1 MIYIKLL
8 LNKMKRILKFE
19 QFDKTNEE
27 LLPQIFTKLKN
38 WIMGKM
44 SALKGWAKT
53 FYAGLADGSIR
64 IGKGGKPVA
73 MLYDAANGSVLSQLR
88 QTAGVVSESNINEE
102 ARVPLEYR
110 SEDASVRDVPAE
122 ELIELI
128 EDLYYERTHGGP
140 AKPLFI
146 FGAPGIGKTEIVA
159 QAADVLGISLLNLDA
174 QNMAMEDFM
183 GVPTTITVEEPEFEE
198 GVEGRRI
205 RSVGKGKTRFNPPA
219 VLPTDNGSNGKG
231 GILFLDELNKADDYL
246 LRKLNQFVQK
256 GRLNDYVLPSN
267 WIIVAAGN
275 RPQDRVDITAMDTS
289 FVQRF
294 RIVNYVPEIGVDPKG
309 NIVSGWA
316 KYAEK
321 TGQVLPEL
329 IYYLAADTEQF
340 HYLDTEKEIGIYP
353 TPRSWTDGA
362 RSLFS
367 EMERR
372 GYKSWREIPSRKLQ
386 SIFHDAV
393 GTAAAAKFVEYLDIL
408 RELTDEDMNIVLTDS
423 DRAKKVAK
431 FEKNKRYIYA
441 ISHSLL
447 KKAEKDTDVAERDE
461 KVYHVINYIA
471 RYGQF
476 EILTWLISMI
486 RSKFPEWKT
495 FDTTNAKTPGYQWR
509 DKGMKIVSDSRKKS
523 GI

>member
-1 MIYIKLL
+1 
-8 LNKMKRILKFE
+8 MKRILKFE
-19 QFDKTNEE
+19 QFGHGEKTNEE
-27 LLPQIFTKLKN
+27 VLPQFFAKIKN

-53 FYAGLADGSIR
+53 FYAGLADGKIR
-64 IGKGGKPVA
+64 MGKTGKPVA

-88 QTAGVVSESNINEE
+88 ETAGVVAESYKIEE

-110 SEDASVRDVPAE
+110 GEDASIRDVPAE

-128 EDLYYERTHGGP
+128 EDLYYERTQGGP

-183 GVPTTITVEEPEFEE
+183 GVPKVIDVEEPEFEE

-205 RSVGKGKTRFNPPA
+205 KSIGKGKTRFNPPA

-275 RPQDRVDITAMDTS
+275 RPQDRVDIAAMDTS

-309 NIVSGWA
+309 NIVGGWA

-321 TGQVLPEL
+321 TGQILPEL

-367 EMERR
+367 EMQKR
-372 GYKSWREIPSRKLQ
+372 GYKSWREIPNRKLQ

-393 GTAAAAKFVEYLDIL
+393 GTVAAAKFVEYLDIL
-408 RELTDEDMNIVLTDS
+408 RELSDEDMNVVLADS
-423 DRAKKVAK
+423 ARAKMVAK
-431 FEKNKRYIYA
+431 FEKNKRYLYA

-447 KKAEKDTDVAERDE
+447 KKVDKETDIAVRDE
-461 KVYHVINYIA
+461 MVYNVINYIA

>member
-1 MIYIKLL
+1 M
-8 LNKMKRILKFE
+8 NKMKRLLKFE
-19 QFDKTNEE
+19 QFEKGKTVNEE
-27 LLPQIFTKLKN
+27 VMPQIFSKLKN
-38 WIMGKM
+38 WVMGKIG
-44 SALKGWAKT
+44 ALKGWAKT
-53 FYAGLADGSIR
+53 FYQGLADGTIR
-64 IGKGGKPVA
+64 VGKNGKPVV
-73 MLYDAANGSVLSQLR
+73 MLYDPVNGSVLSQLR
-88 QTAGVVSESNINEE
+88 QTNTALTEGIVVEE
-102 ARVPLEYR
+102 ARVPLTYAG
-110 SEDASVRDVPAE
+110 DDGSVRDVPSE

-128 EDLYYERTHGGP
+128 EDLYYEKTHSGP

-183 GVPTTITVEEPEFEE
+183 GVPKVIDIEDPEFEE
-198 GVEGRRI
+198 DEEGKRMV
-205 RSVGKGKTRFNPPA
+205 SVGKGRTRFNPPSS
-219 VLPTDNGSNGKG
+219 LPTDNGSNGKG

-275 RPQDRVDITAMDTS
+275 RPQDRVDIAAMDTS

-294 RIVNYVPEIGVDPKG
+294 RIVNYVPEVGVDPKG
-309 NIVSGWA
+309 NIVGGWA

-321 TGQVLPEL
+321 TGKVFPEL
-329 IYYLAADTEQF
+329 IYYLAADDEQF
-340 HYLDTEKEIGIYP
+340 HYLDTEREIGIYP

-362 RSLFS
+362 LSLFS
-367 EMERR
+367 EMEKK
-372 GYKSWREIPSRKLQ
+372 GYKTWREVPSRKIQ
-386 SIFHDAV
+386 TIFHDAV
-393 GTAAAAKFVEYLDIL
+393 GTAAAAKFAQYLDIL
-408 RELTDEDMNIVLTDS
+408 RELTDQDMQVVLTDS
-423 DRAKKVAK
+423 DKAKIVTK

-441 ISHSLL
+441 IAHNLL
-447 KKAEKDTDVAERDE
+447 KKVESSTDIEDRDE
-461 KVYHVINYIA
+461 KVYNIINYVA
-471 RYGQF
+471 RYEQF

-509 DKGMKIVSDSRKKS
+509 DKGMKIVSDSRKKAR
-523 GI
+523 I